1 MANWLLVVACL
12 AFAGL
17 AIWQWIDRAESARL
31 ESLVKRGSIATEF
44 QVLEEEVRAGNVVE
58 ICETH
63 SGYIGVVTKEG
74 WKMHTQV
81 ELGSASL
88 SRAWKEMRAKGADIV
103 FVTE

>member
-1 MANWLLVVACL
+1 MAVRWLALACL
-12 AFAGL
+12 ALAGL
-17 AIWQWIDRAESARL
+17 LVWQWIDRAESARL

-44 QVLEEEVRAGNVVE
+44 HVLEEEVRAGNVVE

-88 SRAWKEMRAKGADIV
+88 SDVWKEMKAKGADIA
-103 FVTE
+103 FVQE